1 MFNTCRDRQ
10 KRKFTRLENKC
21 KSAKVV
27 DPVITNVSSE
37 EAAELR
43 SKWVKNIS
51 SHSLTPTEQ
60 SLLCKG
66 ANVAIVPSEVPKH
79 EYVIGIEQACKF
91 IGPSTAEAA
100 RLQSACVSL
109 LKRATLP
116 PSNISDD
123 EREALKTLSKD
134 KTITILPADKGRM
147 MVVMDTEEYK
157 RKAKELL
164 SDTNTYKVLKKDP
177 TAVYLKQL
185 NKTIDDLWFDKS
197 ITNDVKLKLKP
208 TSTLTPR
215 FYGLP
220 KGAQKR
226 QSPITYK
233 LARYVADVLKP
244 LMGKNGYA
252 LKNSADLVDSMKD
265 FVLPEGTVLVSSDV
279 KALFTNVPVAR
290 SLKIILDRLENDPLL
305 AERTTLSPVQVR
317 DLLKICLTTTYFQ
330 FDGVIYIQVEGAAMG
345 SPVSPIVANLFM
357 EWFEE
362 HALATFRAELQ
373 LWKRYVDDTGV
384 ALEETLMEEFT
395 THINSIHPDIQFTR
409 EEENEEKC
417 LPMLDVKT
425 QRGDEGRLS
434 FTVYRKPTHTD
445 QYLQF
450 DSNQPLQHKLG
461 VIRTLHHRA
470 QTLCSTEEAKMN
482 EIEHL
487 QRVLSISG
495 YTKSAWVTN
504 TKPKPK
510 APTV

>member
-1 MFNTCRDRQ
+1 M
-10 KRKFTRLENKC
+10 
-21 KSAKVV
+21 
-27 DPVITNVSSE
+27 
-37 EAAELR
+37 
-43 SKWVKNIS
+43 
-51 SHSLTPTEQ
+51 
-60 SLLCKG
+60 
-66 ANVAIVPSEVPKH
+66 PKH

-220 KGAQKR
+220 KVHKR
-226 QSPITYK
+226 DNPLRPIVASRGSITYK

-265 FVLPEGTVLVSSDV
+265 LVLPEGTVLVSSDV
-279 KALFTNVPVAR
+279 KALFSQVPQDYTR
-290 SLKIILDRLENDPLL
+290 S
-305 AERTTLSPVQVR
+305 S
-317 DLLKICLTTTYFQ
+317 
-330 FDGVIYIQVEGAAMG
+330 
-345 SPVSPIVANLFM
+345 
-357 EWFEE
+357 
-362 HALATFRAELQ
+362 
-373 LWKRYVDDTGV
+373 
-384 ALEETLMEEFT
+384 
-395 THINSIHPDIQFTR
+395 
-409 EEENEEKC
+409 
-417 LPMLDVKT
+417 
-425 QRGDEGRLS
+425 
-434 FTVYRKPTHTD
+434 
-445 QYLQF
+445 
-450 DSNQPLQHKLG
+450 
-461 VIRTLHHRA
+461 
-470 QTLCSTEEAKMN
+470 
-482 EIEHL
+482 
-487 QRVLSISG
+487 
-495 YTKSAWVTN
+495 
-504 TKPKPK
+504 
-510 APTV
+510 